1 MRQLNA
7 AVAMSRQNASSS
19 GASGISHQQ
28 SGMLRIHRNQLTG
41 VFGVMP
47 VLLQVGGQVQYGV
60 PLDMARKMADEVIKE
75 KQLRLESHLPDHR
88 QVELQ
93 KEIDKVR
100 QAALKVRLVRCEC
113 FSILGCMK

>member
-1 MRQLNA
+1 
-7 AVAMSRQNASSS
+7 
-19 GASGISHQQ
+19 
-28 SGMLRIHRNQLTG
+28 MLRIHRNQLTG

-60 PLDMARKMADEVIKE
+60 PLDMARKMADDVIKE

-100 QAALKVRLVRCEC
+100 QAVL
-113 FSILGCMK
+113 